1 MKIERDEKWRA
12 WLGFADGET
21 FGGTRIK
28 SVRDSVL
35 TPGGRAEMR
44 LFERVDDGRPHPRM
58 QFSMPPAVDPKGD
71 APMFVVEGTPTT
83 AAEAEALVAQA
94 LADAKPRFELSDLSA
109 SDRPAESPRYFENS
123 VRCQRIARFFK
134 EAHAALS
141 TWRVSDA
148 RAAHAALRVMEDAT
162 YGGVLRFDDADT
174 GTYHSF
180 KHDAAFV
187 HYLEAILAS
196 LPAESAPG
204 FVALPEAQQA
214 SVRRQ
219 RDQARAHLDALMR
232 HKYAYH
238 GITETEI
245 ETSLGGQLIDKVT
258 RHVVSETPSSAN
270 ALAPTYELLRI
281 DPDSGHPDAGIY
293 VYRHRDTLR
302 RTDASV
308 VDATEAQLRR
318 IPVPTDQLTF
328 RRSKENLRPGVRFDW
343 NNNGY
348 VDPQEIGW
356 VDWAGHCDIKA
367 IMEQLGVALIGQ
379 EPLVE
384 WRADSEV
391 ETTYNRALIVEM
403 VASVMEFGS
412 RYRRADNSGSVTRGI
427 HLFGGFRNDSLPDRI
442 QFQGERLGRGFRFP
456 LGRQKETFTVTRLTT
471 AEGEVLD
478 LDTVFF
484 RHTGDRRMLTI
495 KANPRFLKTVEQDY
509 NIIDVTG
516 MQLEAAVQDD
526 GIDPKTG
533 CPTRTKTTISLDL
546 RRDAPPGRDRLGSWL
561 QSPAKRELYEI
572 FYDREARSI
581 IAEFSDHARVEEGGS
596 VKWVAQRKPAQDVVL
611 PLAKPLSITLSR
623 EMKRDD
629 PAAFQ
634 TLLGT
639 ALRTGQNIC
648 ADTDQ
653 TGPVWN
659 GVVTRLDATR
669 VERNEGNG
677 VEHWAVE
684 IRARFG
690 QARMEYLL
698 QRDAKGEPEIYVPLP
713 PTSPS
718 ESWPDF
724 LWQDF
729 PDVGSKGRIGEDWI
743 VNQKMIDR
751 GVVALRQD
759 PTVPGGVYVEDDH
772 IKNLYEQIFAALAG
786 HRYTIV
792 HGNKRYGFTDRE
804 RWMAARAALSAA
816 TKTLTWEKPRVDV
829 NGAGNREL
837 EDLPGI
843 GEVLAERIIALRSAL
858 GGFLD
863 VESLLR
869 VSGLG
874 PRTLDRIRDRIRLG

>member
-1 MKIERDEKWRA
+1 MKIERDAKWRA
-12 WLGFADGET
+12 WLDLADGDD

-28 SVRDSVL
+28 SVRDTALS
-35 TPGGRAEMR
+35 PGGRSEMT

-71 APMFVVEGTPTT
+71 APMFVADGAPTT

-94 LADAKPRFELSDLSA
+94 LEAAKPRLQLADLTP
-109 SDRPAESPRYFENS
+109 SDRPAESPRFFENS

-134 EAHAALS
+134 EAHAALKA
-141 TWRVSDA
+141 WHVADA
-148 RAAHAALRVMEDAT
+148 RVAHAALRVMQDAT
-162 YGGVLRFDDADT
+162 YAGVTRFDDADT

-187 HYLEAILAS
+187 HYLEAILES

-219 RDQARAHLDALMR
+219 REQARAHLDALMR

-238 GITETEI
+238 GINETEI
-245 ETSLGGQLIDKVT
+245 ETSLGGQLIDKKT
-258 RHVVSETPSSAN
+258 RNVVSETPASAS
-270 ALAPTYELLRI
+270 ALAPKYELLRI
-281 DPDSGHPDAGIY
+281 DPESGHADAGIY

-308 VDATEAQLRR
+308 VEATDGQLRR
-318 IPVPTDQLTF
+318 IPVAADQLTF
-328 RRSKENLRPGVRFDW
+328 TRSKDNLRPGIRFDW
-343 NNNGY
+343 NSNGY

-384 WRADSEV
+384 WRADSDV
-391 ETTYNRALIVEM
+391 QTTYTRALIVEM
-403 VASVMEFGS
+403 IASVMEFGS
-412 RYRRADNSGSVTRGI
+412 RYRRADNSGTVTRGI

-442 QFQGERLGRGFRFP
+442 QFQGAQAGRGFRFP
-456 LGRQKETFTVTRLTT
+456 LSRTKETFTVTKLTT
-471 AEGEVLD
+471 AAGEVLD
-478 LDTVFF
+478 LDGVFF
-484 RHTGDRRMLTI
+484 RHIGDRRMLTI
-495 KANPRFLKTVEQDY
+495 AANPRFLKTVEQDY

-516 MQLEAAVQDD
+516 MQVEAQVQDD
-526 GIDPKTG
+526 GIHPTTG
-533 CPTRTKTTISLDL
+533 YPTRTSRTITLDL
-546 RRDAPPGRDRLGSWL
+546 RTDAPPGRDRLGSWL
-561 QSPAKRELYEI
+561 QSPAKRELYDI
-572 FYDREARSI
+572 FYDREARTI
-581 IAEFSDHARVEEGGS
+581 IAEFSTYARVDDGGTL
-596 VKWVAQRKPAQDVVL
+596 KWLAQRKPAQDVVIA
-611 PLAKPLSITLSR
+611 LAQPLSITLSR

-639 ALRTGQNIC
+639 ALQSGQNIC

-659 GVVTRLDATR
+659 GVVTRLEAER
-669 VERNEGNG
+669 VERNESTGI
-677 VEHWAVE
+677 EHWAVE
-684 IRARFG
+684 LRARFG

-698 QRDAKGEPEIYVPLP
+698 QRDAQGEPDVFVPLP
-713 PTSPS
+713 PRSPS

-759 PTVPGGVYVEDDH
+759 PTVPGGIYVEDDH
-772 IKNLYEQIFAALAG
+772 IKNLYEQIFSALSG
-786 HRYTIV
+786 HHFSIV
-792 HGNKRYGFTDRE
+792 HANKRYGFKDRAA
-804 RWMAARAALSAA
+804 WMAARQVLTEA
-816 TKTLTWEKPRVDV
+816 TKTLTWAAPRVDV
-829 NGAGNREL
+829 NDAGNRAL

>member
-1 MKIERDEKWRA
+1 
-12 WLGFADGET
+12 
-21 FGGTRIK
+21 
-28 SVRDSVL
+28 
-35 TPGGRAEMR
+35 
-44 LFERVDDGRPHPRM
+44 
-58 QFSMPPAVDPKGD
+58 
-71 APMFVVEGTPTT
+71 MFVAEGKPST

-94 LADAKPRFELSDLSA
+94 LDAAKPRLDLA
-109 SDRPAESPRYFENS
+109 DLAPSDRPAESPRYFENS
-123 VRCQRIARFFK
+123 VRCQRVARFFK
-134 EAHAALS
+134 EAHAALK

-148 RAAHAALRVMEDAT
+148 RKAHAALRVMQDAT
-162 YGGVLRFDDADT
+162 YAGVLRFDDADT

-187 HYLEAILAS
+187 HYLEAILES
-196 LPAESAPG
+196 LPDESAPG
-204 FVALPEAQQA
+204 FVALPDAQQA

-219 RDQARAHLDALMR
+219 RTQARAHLDALMR

-245 ETSLGGQLIDKVT
+245 ETSLGGQLIDKTT
-258 RHVVSETPSSAN
+258 RNVVSETPESAN
-270 ALAPTYELLRI
+270 ALAPKYELLRI
-281 DPDSGHPDAGIY
+281 DPDSGHPDAGMY
-293 VYRHRDTLR
+293 VYRDRDALR

-308 VDATEAQLRR
+308 VEATDAQLRR
-318 IPVPTDQLTF
+318 IPVAAEQLTF
-328 RRSKENLRPGVRFDW
+328 RRSKNNLRSGIRFDW
-343 NNNGY
+343 NSNGY

-379 EPLVE
+379 TPLVE
-384 WRADSEV
+384 WRADSDV
-391 ETTYNRALIVEM
+391 ETTYTRALIVEM
-403 VASVMEFGS
+403 IASVMEFGS
-412 RYRRADNSGSVTRGI
+412 RYRRADNSGKITRGI

-442 QFQGERLGRGFRFP
+442 QFKGARTGRGFRFP
-456 LGRQKETFTVTRLTT
+456 LSRTKETFTVTKLTT

-478 LDTVFF
+478 LEGVFF

-495 KANPRFLKTVEQDY
+495 AENPRFLKTVEQDY

-516 MQLEAAVQDD
+516 MRVEATVQDD
-526 GIDPKTG
+526 GIHPKTG
-533 CPTRTKTTISLDL
+533 YPTRTRKTITIDL
-546 RRDAPPGRDRLGSWL
+546 RTDAPAGRDRLGSWL

-581 IAEFSDHARVEEGGS
+581 VAEFSDHARVDDAGTS
-596 VKWVAQRKPAQDVVL
+596 KWVAQRKPAQDVVIRL
-611 PLAKPLSITLSR
+611 DQQLSVTLSR

-639 ALRTGQNIC
+639 ALQTGQNIC

-659 GVVTRLDATR
+659 GVVTRLEAKR
-669 VERNEGNG
+669 VERNETNG
-677 VEHWAVE
+677 IEHWAVE
-684 IRARFG
+684 MRARFG
-690 QARMEYLL
+690 QARMEYLV
-698 QRDAKGEPEIYVPLP
+698 QRDDAGEPEVFVPLP
-713 PTSPS
+713 PRSPS

-759 PTVPGGVYVEDDH
+759 ASVPGGIYVEDDH
-772 IKNLYEQIFAALAG
+772 IKNLYEQIFSALSG
-786 HRYTIV
+786 HQFSIV
-792 HGNKRYGFTDRE
+792 HANKRYGFKDRAS
-804 RWMAARAALSAA
+804 WMAARTALAAA
-816 TKTLTWEKPRVDV
+816 TQTLTWEKPRIDV
-829 NGAGNREL
+829 NDAGNRAL
-837 EDLPGI
+837 EALPGI
-843 GEVLAERIIALRSAL
+843 GEVLAERIIALRGVL

-863 VESLLR
+863 VETLLR